1 MNLVTY
7 DAGTKVLQVRSMIS
21 GHPILTLPEVP
32 EDLGIPLLA
41 AVQIIFNEG
50 KDVGRSSVM
59 RRTRAFLDS
68 IEE

>member
-7 DAGTKVLQVRSMIS
+7 DAGTETLQVNSMVT

-32 EDLGIPLLA
+32 EDIGMPLLA

-50 KDVGRSSVM
+50 KDVGQNKVL